1 MPQDHS
7 TPFSWNNFYKKYRLS
22 ENSSQADWRG
32 ILPARCAR
40 HQNGDWAK
48 RFIALTRWF
57 NVTDTDRNAVAAAD
71 RICTELR
78 SVGYA
83 QFSNQQNRKRLGDG
97 LQEEGIILR
106 NSNGQNQ
113 YLRTIMYYSG
123 WMYVRFAKQISGK
136 MNPFSWE
143 TIRKWE
149 FPDEFKAHLQADF
162 GKFSAQEGDE
172 GFQDIKDFF
181 KDLAELY
188 FERNENFTAEELLKR
203 RPELLPNAAKKI
215 VETLCSPNANAAKSE
230 TLPQIDVDCDG
241 NAVFTLPEEG
251 LFTGTPVRVE
261 FHFFDHEE
269 RVFRYA
275 VYNRN
280 NGRYGLRWLNEEQ
293 EEIREQNVPL
303 EKIGSILR
311 VCGGQKTDALP
322 TVCISGAP
330 HLLLKLEGGPG
341 GYKRAPENIR
351 RLQSG
356 TTYKVVSFRGEE
368 PKIRII
374 YGEEGEKDEL
384 FPDVFTVPANAVSVR
399 IDEIDY
405 DVGTSAATYLN
416 LDNRTRAFSAE
427 NLPGRIFFETSS
439 VPFTDNACRLSAR
452 YSWKEN
458 GVAHEET
465 FQVCGEK
472 TVIPETVLWRE
483 GFLELMADGRVLKR
497 AVTFI
502 DDVALGDFRTKAA
515 EIDRE
520 YDWNI
525 RIGNEDIEVHIPR
538 EKNRAKFDFKGFSFS
553 IPVKRCG
560 VYFET
565 GTSGELVPVPAE
577 RFGEGRVHDVARE
590 DFRRFVLHVRAGS
603 DREITEIT
611 AIRGTAPGSLPSDKC
626 KFIGEKLTS
635 LVPAL
640 KDSDSDHYAFQ
651 IKQGGN
657 SKFYKFH
664 VYDPETTRV
673 SGRKYVEA
681 QSEVADLVLTFWCA
695 FSNREKQKCLVFFPA
710 HRQDKPPVSFDAEP
724 VRDEIDAE
732 TGRRK
737 ETIRIRDFYKKE
749 IDWGHGL
756 LCFVAHKVSVRGKEE
771 FRPLSMGFFL
781 RAPTAKR
788 SDDFDDDPYGLRR
801 ALAGDE
807 DGHVDFKEIE
817 RIVLD
822 RDDAVQKYL
831 DRFFENMRGNV
842 LSSLTKGAFQSSSV
856 AGRCLNAYWNRV
868 SKEPSGYVFLCG
880 RHYKAHINDY
890 HEYWDKLLICY
901 RDEPLPCKKE
911 FEEFEIEPNKER
923 ILSPWLRLPIGNG
936 ERIVLN
942 GMVPEVGAL
951 NDLSP
956 RTKDALLTLV
966 CKTLKLDFKTETD
979 QNAND
984 EGGLI
989 FYKDYWF
996 FSYPQL
1002 SEAVRLAIQDGKI
1015 DDILRNIN
1023 IRDQEAGRII
1033 DKIRKNWDNYRI
1045 SGDETR
1051 KRHIVSPSRPV
1062 LGFSQNHLGMNLA
1075 PYSYQA
1081 FSQAFKCFQDNPYMF
1096 YDGYD
1101 NSPQMLSRCNRC
1113 ITFKNI
1119 QDFVRR
1125 IAEDLHAWRKDPTL
1139 KQAQGLRETLS
1150 VLRKADKELPSEA
1163 LGIKKLPG
1171 LCDAIEYYANHL
1183 RRQEIG
1189 ASL

>member
-1 MPQDHS
+1 M
-7 TPFSWNNFYKKYRLS
+7 
-22 ENSSQADWRG
+22 
-32 ILPARCAR
+32 
-40 HQNGDWAK
+40 
-48 RFIALTRWF
+48 
-57 NVTDTDRNAVAAAD
+57 
-71 RICTELR
+71 
-78 SVGYA
+78 
-83 QFSNQQNRKRLGDG
+83 
-97 LQEEGIILR
+97 
-106 NSNGQNQ
+106 
-113 YLRTIMYYSG
+113 
-123 WMYVRFAKQISGK
+123 
-136 MNPFSWE
+136 
-143 TIRKWE
+143 
-149 FPDEFKAHLQADF
+149 
-162 GKFSAQEGDE
+162 
-172 GFQDIKDFF
+172 
-181 KDLAELY
+181 
-188 FERNENFTAEELLKR
+188 
-203 RPELLPNAAKKI
+203 
-215 VETLCSPNANAAKSE
+215 E

-330 HLLLKLEGGPG
+330 HLLLKLERGPG
-341 GYKRAPENIR
+341 GYKRAPGNIR

-374 YGEEGEKDEL
+374 DGEKDEL
-384 FPDVFTVPANAVSVR
+384 FPDVFTVPENAVSVR

-405 DVGTSAATYLN
+405 DVETNAATYLN

-439 VPFTDNACRLSAR
+439 VPFTDNACELELSAR

-458 GVAHEET
+458 GDAHEET
-465 FQVCGEK
+465 FQVCDEIPV
-472 TVIPETVLWRE
+472 TVFWRE
-483 GFLELMADGRVLKR
+483 GFLELMADGRALFKR

-502 DDVALGDFRTKAA
+502 DDVALNDFRTNAA
-515 EIDRE
+515 EIDQE
-520 YDWNI
+520 YDWKI
-525 RIGNEDIEVHIPR
+525 RIGKEDIKVHIPR

-565 GTSGELVPVPAE
+565 GTSGELVHVPAE
-577 RFGEGRVHDVARE
+577 RFGEGRVHDIARE
-590 DFRRFVLHVRAGS
+590 DFRRFVLHIRAGS
-603 DREITEIT
+603 DTDEIK
-611 AIRGTAPGSLPSDKC
+611 AIRGTALGSLPSDKR

-651 IKQGGN
+651 IRQDGN

-673 SGRKYVEA
+673 SPRKYVEA
-681 QSEVADLVLTFWCA
+681 RSEDDDLVLTFWCA

-710 HRQDKPPVSFDAEP
+710 HRQDKAPVSFDAEP
-724 VRDEIDAE
+724 AGDEIDAE

-749 IDWGHGL
+749 IAWGHGL

-781 RAPTAKR
+781 KAPKAKR
-788 SDDFDDDPYGLRR
+788 SDNFDDDPYGLRR

-807 DGHVDFKEIE
+807 DGHVNFSTIEEI
-817 RIVLD
+817 IVQNRND
-822 RDDAVQKYL
+822 AVQIVQNRNDAVQKYL
-831 DRFFENMRGNV
+831 DEFFDRMRCNV

-880 RHYKAHINDY
+880 RHYKKHINDY
-890 HEYWDKLLICY
+890 HEYWDKLLISY

-923 ILSPWLRLPIGNG
+923 ILSPWQLQPIGNG
-936 ERIVLN
+936 KRIVLN

-951 NDLSP
+951 NDNLSP

-966 CKTLKLDFKTETD
+966 CKTLKLDFKTGTD

-1015 DDILRNIN
+1015 EDILRN
-1023 IRDQEAGRII
+1023 IRDQEARGII
-1033 DKIRKNWDNYRI
+1033 DRIRGNWENYGIRR
-1045 SGDETR
+1045 DETS
-1051 KRHIVSPSRPV
+1051 KQHIVSPSFSF
-1062 LGFSQNHLGMNLA
+1062 LGFRREHLEENLA

-1096 YDGYD
+1096 YDGY
-1101 NSPQMLSRCNRC
+1101 NSQNLSRCNRC

-1171 LCDAIEYYANHL
+1171 LCDAIECYANHL
-1183 RRQEIG
+1183 HRKEIG
-1189 ASL
+1189 TSL

>member
-22 ENSSQADWRG
+22 ENSSQDDWRG

-341 GYKRAPENIR
+341 GYKRAPGNIR
-351 RLQSG
+351 RLQSR

-374 YGEEGEKDEL
+374 DGEEGEKDEL
-384 FPDVFTVPANAVSVR
+384 FPDVFTVPENAVSVR

-405 DVGTSAATYLN
+405 DVETSAATYLN

-439 VPFTDNACRLSAR
+439 VPFTDNACGLSAR

-458 GVAHEET
+458 GDAHEET

-472 TVIPETVLWRE
+472 TEIPETVFWRE

-565 GTSGELVPVPAE
+565 GTSGELVHVPAE

-603 DREITEIT
+603 DTDEIT
-611 AIRGTAPGSLPSDKC
+611 AIRGTAPGSLPSDKR

-651 IKQGGN
+651 IRQDGN

-681 QSEVADLVLTFWCA
+681 QREGVDLVLTFWCA

-710 HRQDKPPVSFDAEP
+710 HLQDKSPVSFDAEP

-749 IDWGHGL
+749 IAWGHGL

-781 RAPTAKR
+781 KAPKAKR
-788 SDDFDDDPYGLRR
+788 SDNFADDPYGLRR

-807 DGHVDFKEIE
+807 DGHVNFRTIEEI
-817 RIVLD
+817 IVQN
-822 RDDAVQKYL
+822 RNDAAQDYL
-831 DRFFENMRGNV
+831 DRFFESMRCNV

-880 RHYKAHINDY
+880 RHYKKHINDY
-890 HEYWDKLLICY
+890 HEYWDKLLISY
-901 RDEPLPCKKE
+901 RDEPLSYKSCLNNFTENALLKPWWNGP
-911 FEEFEIEPNKER
+911 IPNAQ
-923 ILSPWLRLPIGNG
+923 S
-936 ERIVLN
+936 LN
-942 GMVPEVGAL
+942 
-951 NDLSP
+951 NLSP
-956 RTKDALLTLV
+956 RAKDALLTLV
-966 CKTLKLDFKTETD
+966 CKTLKLDFKTGTD

-989 FYKDYWF
+989 FYKDYWS

-1015 DDILRNIN
+1015 KDILGN
-1023 IRDQEAGRII
+1023 IRDEKAKEII
-1033 DKIRKNWDNYRI
+1033 ETISRNWSNYRRRD
-1045 SGDETR
+1045 DEES
-1051 KRHIVSPSRPV
+1051 KRYIVSPFLPF
-1062 LGFSQNHLGMNLA
+1062 LGFSPQHLGMNLA

-1096 YDGYD
+1096 YDGYG
-1101 NSPQMLSRCNRC
+1101 NSQELPHCDRC

-1119 QDFVRR
+1119 QDFVKT
-1125 IAEDLHAWRKDPTL
+1125 IAGKLHEWRTKPNLEKAQDLRKVFFT
-1139 KQAQGLRETLS
+1139 LREID
-1150 VLRKADKELPSEA
+1150 RELF
-1163 LGIKKLPG
+1163 KLPELRALRNEQKIG
-1171 LCDAIEYYANHL
+1171 LCDAIECYAKHL
-1183 RRQEIG
+1183 HRQEIG
-1189 ASL
+1189 TSL